1 MKNYQFKVEQGI
13 LDCWQ
18 ITDEIKHIYTS
29 YDNPNV
35 TEDNRFNMLLGLHDL
50 YNLKFEQLFD
60 SYEQLLKE
68 QIYG

>member
-18 ITDEIKHIYTS
+18 ITDEIKRIYTS

>member
-18 ITDEIKHIYTS
+18 ITDEINHVYCS

-35 TEDNRFNMLLGLHDL
+35 TDDMRQNMLLGLHDL